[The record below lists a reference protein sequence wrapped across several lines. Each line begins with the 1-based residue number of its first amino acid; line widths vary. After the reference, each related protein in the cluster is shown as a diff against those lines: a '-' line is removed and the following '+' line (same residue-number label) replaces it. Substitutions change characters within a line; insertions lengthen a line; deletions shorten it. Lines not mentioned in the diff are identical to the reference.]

1 MNHAS
6 FLCRLALCAAIGFSA
21 TTAQA
26 TYSVVPL
33 TVPGST
39 MTQLWGVNDAG
50 QVVGGSSVGGFV
62 YSGGT
67 FTFLPSIEG
76 ALPTAFGI
84 SNAGLVVGSYFSSP
98 GSNVSNGFLYDG
110 AGYIT
115 FNVPG
120 FSSTQIRGIS
130 LDGRYLT
137 GYDNITNNRG
147 FVYDRVTLSL
157 TVLQHPSTGNA
168 IIQGAN
174 SAGLVTGS
182 FTGASGGAVI
192 YNFANGS
199 TTVYNTIGGTTSPR
213 FRGINDA
220 GLYSGFGTVGGGITV
235 GLVGSFAGGWQTITS
250 PNGTDGTFLQGLNNL
265 GVVAGFYQDI
275 NGVFTGF
282 VATPVPEPQTYAT
295 LLAGLAALLAAVRRR
310 RSTPAL

>member
-1 MNHAS
+1 MNQVS
-6 FLCRLALCAAIGFSA
+6 FLRRLALCAAIVFSA

-26 TYSVVPL
+26 TYIVVPL
-33 TVPGST
+33 SVPGST
-39 MTQLWGVNDAG
+39 FTQLWGVNDIG
-50 QVVGGSSVGGFV
+50 QVVGGSSLGGFV

-67 FTFLPSIEG
+67 FTFLPSIDG
-76 ALPTAFGI
+76 VSPTAFGI
-84 SNAGLVVGSYFSSP
+84 SNAGLVVGSYRTSP
-98 GSNVSNGFLYDG
+98 DNMSKGFLYDG
-110 AGYIT
+110 TSYST

-137 GYDNITNNRG
+137 GVDDTLNRG

-157 TVLQHPSTGNA
+157 TLLQHPSTGIA

-182 FTGASGGAVI
+182 FTGASGGGVI
-192 YNFANGS
+192 YSVASGS
-199 TTVYNTIGGTTSPR
+199 TTVYNTVGGITSPR

-220 GLYSGFGTVGGGITV
+220 GLISGFGTVGGITV

-250 PNGTDGTFLQGLNNL
+250 PNGTDGTILHGLNNL
-265 GVVAGFYQDI
+265 GVVVGSYGGITNTA
-275 NGVFTGF
+275 F
-282 VATPVPEPQTYAT
+282 VATPVPEPQTYA
-295 LLAGLAALLAAVRRR
+295 LFLAGLAALLVTVRRR
-310 RSTPAL
+310 CATPAV